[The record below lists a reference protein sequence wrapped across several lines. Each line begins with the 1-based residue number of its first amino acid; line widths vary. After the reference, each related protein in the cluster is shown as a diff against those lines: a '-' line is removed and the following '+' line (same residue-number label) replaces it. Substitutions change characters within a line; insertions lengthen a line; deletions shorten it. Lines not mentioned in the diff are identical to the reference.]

1 MQATNE
7 DKALEILRLIFSGR
21 LDKENSKAVKQ
32 VADIIGRKSPHCNY
46 MPHTIECAKF
56 AGHKIIETGS
66 GKEFYCCSEHLKNYR
81 GYNERANREVF
92 VIVF

>member
-32 VADIIGRKSPHCNY
+32 VADIIGRKC
-46 MPHTIECAKF
+46 
-56 AGHKIIETGS
+56 
-66 GKEFYCCSEHLKNYR
+66 
-81 GYNERANREVF
+81 RAVCRTAVQRNT
-92 VIVF
+92 

>member
-32 VADIIGRKSPHCNY
+32 VADIIGRKYSDISTGENTKLVKANITHIDPLNCNSTD
-46 MPHTIECAKF
+46 P
-56 AGHKIIETGS
+56 
-66 GKEFYCCSEHLKNYR
+66 LR
-81 GYNERANREVF
+81 ERAEHD
-92 VIVF
+92 

>member
-32 VADIIGRKSPHCNY
+32 VADIIGRKC
-46 MPHTIECAKF
+46 
-56 AGHKIIETGS
+56 
-66 GKEFYCCSEHLKNYR
+66 
-81 GYNERANREVF
+81 RAVCRTSVQRKTYISLEGLWRVF
-92 VIVF
+92 